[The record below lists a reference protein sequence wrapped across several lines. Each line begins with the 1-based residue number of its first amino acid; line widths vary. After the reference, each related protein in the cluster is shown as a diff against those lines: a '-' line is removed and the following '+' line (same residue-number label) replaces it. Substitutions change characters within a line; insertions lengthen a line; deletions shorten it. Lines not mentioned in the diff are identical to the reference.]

1 MEYIGFVFGVFGLMA
16 YLEISGLKKRIG
28 MLEEQLSKMSGTTY
42 AKEKQSLKQIVTSSI
57 GEEVELSFKE
67 DEIDIDAVNYGSTK
81 YGKIVLLDGDE
92 DWIKVKM
99 ITPKGD
105 KIKLLRVSSI
115 ARITK
120 KA

>member
-1 MEYIGFVFGVFGLMA
+1 MEYIGFVFGIFGLMA

-28 MLEEQLSKMSGTTY
+28 KLEEQLSKMSGTTY

-67 DEIDIDAVNYGSTK
+67 DIDAINYGNTK
-81 YGKIVLLDGDE
+81 YGKIILLDADE

-105 KIKLLRVSSI
+105 KIKLLRLASVT
-115 ARITK
+115 RITK

>member
-1 MEYIGFVFGVFGLMA
+1 MEYIGFVFGIFGLMA

-42 AKEKQSLKQIVTSSI
+42 AKEKQFLKQIVTSSI

-67 DEIDIDAVNYGSTK
+67 DETDIDAVNYGSTK
-81 YGKIVLLDGDE
+81 YGKIILLDADE

-105 KIKLLRVSSI
+105 KIKLLRLASVT
-115 ARITK
+115 RITK